1 MVHAAVPGVACRTC
15 HASGLTWAGAPATIT
30 GSNTGT
36 ASPHIP
42 MPAGVP
48 CESCHLATS
57 QALGGFA
64 FANASGTAPPSMVHS
79 QVSSIACD
87 QCHAAGKLFAGSPAT
102 KVVPANH
109 VPFPAG
115 TACTVCHAASNFNTF
130 VITNASTT
138 AAPGMVHTAVASIV
152 CSTCHEKN
160 LSFAGIPATVLRPAL
175 KANLAPHTQ
184 TGQCSDC
191 HLNTV
196 SFKGASDLPGNH
208 IPLLAPTTV
217 NCTDCHSN
225 ASDYSV
231 YTMNHADV
239 TTVCSTCHAAG
250 KSFLNIAPPALKQPP
265 TSPAHVP
272 FGTTE
277 CSVCHSPSNFT
288 TFLFSNVSGTAP
300 SAMVHTGVA
309 GVACATCHASG
320 LIWAGAPATKVL
332 PSNHVPLGSSPAAC
346 ETCHLASVTA
356 MGGFV
361 ITNASTT
368 AAPGMVHTAVASA
381 ACSTCHEKG
390 RSWAGIPATLLRPAL
405 KASGAPH
412 TQTSECST
420 CHFNTVSFKGA
431 TDLPT
436 NHIPLLAP
444 TTVNCADCHS
454 NASDYTVYTMVHA
467 DVTAVCSTCHSAGKS
482 FANMAPPVLK
492 LPPTSPAHVPF
503 GTAECSACHSP
514 SNFTTFLFTNAST
527 TAPSGM
533 VHSAVTGVACKTCHA
548 TGQTWAGTPATKAP
562 PTNHVPFGTAACEA
576 CHSPTGFTNFVI
588 GNVSGTAPP
597 AMVHSAVTTIT
608 CDQCHAAGKTFVGTP
623 VVKVV
628 PSNHVPF
635 GTAACTACHLASS
648 TATGGFVFT
657 NASTTAPAG
666 MVHSVVTSI
675 ACSTC
680 HEAGKTFI
688 GTPATK
694 VRPALKA
701 DGTAHVASGECSTC
715 HFNTTS
721 FKGATDLP
729 ANHIPLPVAD
739 KNNCALCHLTAG
751 NYSVATMNHVNI
763 TSNCIQCHGYGLSF
777 ANMAPP
783 TLVAPPSGAT
793 GHIPSNK
800 PNGTTDIACEQCHS
814 AAVFT
819 KFSGTIMKHAAVRAM
834 TCMSCHEIGMTWKT
848 NTGVRLWVRDSANH
862 HKGQDCG
869 GSGCHSTRDK
879 MGARVGA
886 AMTAAQKAGGPAAQ
900 PSLGAANALA
910 GAVGFN
916 HRRLV
921 GQTCVSCH
929 GPASGMGKPA
939 THMATS
945 SSCESCHGTGAW
957 APVLRVDHMQVSGSC
972 ASCHNGTTATAKT
985 SNHIA
990 SGTTCET
997 CHTTNAWTPAR
1008 FDHVGV
1014 AMHTCKSC
1022 HDSLHAV
1029 GQPLNHVP
1037 TSAQCDTCHGTLAWK
1052 PAKLDHMALTAS
1064 CASCHN
1070 NNIALGVS
1078 PTHMVMQRDCAT
1090 CHSYPDWTLLRFTH
1104 ASASYPGEH
1113 RAALACISCHASNT
1127 DQIPWPSGANAG
1139 SCAGCHAAA
1148 FKPDLHPKTVTGLKY
1163 TANELAN
1170 CAGSC
1175 HVYSDATLGTI
1186 TKSPPGP
1193 YHRVSDAAFKH

>member
-1 MVHAAVPGVACRTC
+1 
-15 HASGLTWAGAPATIT
+15 
-30 GSNTGT
+30 
-36 ASPHIP
+36 

-48 CESCHLATS
+48 CESCHLASS
-57 QALGGFA
+57 QLPGGWA
-64 FANASGTAPPSMVHS
+64 FANVSGTTPPSMVHS
-79 QVSSIACD
+79 QVASIACD
-87 QCHAAGKLFAGSPAT
+87 QCHASGKVFAGSPVT
-102 KVVPANH
+102 KVVPGNH

-115 TACTVCHAASNFNTF
+115 TSCTTCHSSSNFNSF

-138 AAPGMVHTAVASIV
+138 AAPGMLHSAVTSIA
-152 CSTCHEKN
+152 CATCHEKN
-160 LSFAGIPATVLRPAL
+160 LSWAGAPPTVLRPAL
-175 KANLAPHTQ
+175 KASGAVHTQ
-184 TGQCSDC
+184 TGACGDC

-196 SFKGASDLPGNH
+196 SFKGASDLPANH

-217 NCTDCHSN
+217 NCADCHSN
-225 ASDYSV
+225 AGDYSI
-231 YTMNHADV
+231 YTMVHADV
-239 TTVCSTCHAAG
+239 TAVCSTCHAAG
-250 KSFLNIAPPALKQPP
+250 KAFANMASPTLKQPP
-265 TSPAHVP
+265 SNHVP
-272 FGTTE
+272 FGTAE
-277 CSVCHSPSNFT
+277 CATCHAPANFT
-288 TFLFSNVSGTAP
+288 TFQFNNASGTAP
-300 SAMVHTGVA
+300 PAMVHSVVP
-309 GVACATCHASG
+309 GVACATCHAANQSWVG
-320 LIWAGAPATKVL
+320 TPTTKAPPTSPL
-332 PSNHVPLGSSPAAC
+332 HVPFGAVAC
-346 ETCHLASVTA
+346 ESCHASANFTS
-356 MGGFV
+356 FQFS
-361 ITNASTT
+361 NLSTT
-368 AAPGMVHTAVASA
+368 AAPGMVHSTVAST

-390 RSWAGIPATLLRPAL
+390 KLWAGVPVTVVRPVL

-454 NASDYTVYTMVHA
+454 NASDYTVYTMVHS
-467 DVTAVCSTCHSAGKS
+467 DVTAVCTTCHATGKS

-492 LPPTSPAHVPF
+492 V
-503 GTAECSACHSP
+503 
-514 SNFTTFLFTNAST
+514 
-527 TAPSGM
+527 
-533 VHSAVTGVACKTCHA
+533 
-548 TGQTWAGTPATKAP
+548 P
-562 PTNHVPFGTAACEA
+562 PTNHVPFGTAECTA
-576 CHSPTGFTNFVI
+576 CHAPANFTTFVI
-588 GNVSGTAPP
+588 TNASGTAPP
-597 AMVHSAVTTIT
+597 AMVHTAVPGVACATCHAAGQSWVGTPTTKAPPTNHIPFGTAACEACHAPANFTTFLFANASGTTPPSMVHSAVASIT
-608 CDQCHAAGKTFVGTP
+608 CDTCHAAGKTFIGTP

-628 PSNHVPF
+628 PGNHVPF

-675 ACSTC
+675 VCSTC

-688 GTPATK
+688 GTPVTK

-729 ANHIPLPVAD
+729 ANHIPLPTAD

-751 NYSVATMNHVNI
+751 NYSIATMNHVNI
-763 TSNCIQCHGYGLSF
+763 TTNCIQCHGYGLSF

-783 TLVAPPSGAT
+783 TLKAPPAGAT

-800 PNGTTDIACEQCHS
+800 PNGTTDIACEQCHTPT
-814 AAVFT
+814 VFT
-819 KFSGTIMKHAAVRAM
+819 TFAGTIMKHAAVRAM

-886 AMTAAQKAGGPAAQ
+886 ALTASQKSGVTAQ
-900 PSLGAANALA
+900 PSLGAANAL
-910 GAVGFN
+910 GGTVGFS
-916 HRRLV
+916 HRRLA
-921 GQTCVSCH
+921 GQDCVSCH

-945 SSCESCHGTGAW
+945 NSCDSCHGTGAW
-957 APVLRVDHMQVSGSC
+957 SPVLRMDHMQASGTC
-972 ASCHNGTTATAKT
+972 ASCHNGKLAPGKT
-985 SNHIA
+985 LGHIPSSN
-990 SGTTCET
+990 TCET

-1014 AMHTCKSC
+1014 ASGSCKGC
-1022 HDSLHAV
+1022 HDSLHAQ

-1052 PAKLDHMALTAS
+1052 PAKLDHTTLSAP

-1070 NNIALGVS
+1070 NSIALGTS
-1078 PTHMVMQRDCAT
+1078 SSHMQMQRDCAT
-1090 CHSYPDWTLLRFTH
+1090 CHSYPDWTLLRFRH
-1104 ASASYPGEH
+1104 VSASYPGEH
-1113 RAALACISCHASNT
+1113 RAALACVACHTANT
-1127 DQIPWPSGANAG
+1127 DKIPWRSPADAG
-1139 SCAGCHAAA
+1139 TCAGCHAAS
-1148 FKPDLHPKTVTGLKY
+1148 FRPDLHPKVSGGAKY
-1163 TANELAN
+1163 TASDLAN

-1175 HVYSDATLGTI
+1175 HVYSDSTLGTI
-1186 TKSPPGP
+1186 SKSLPGP
-1193 YHRVSDAAFKH
+1193 YHKVTDAAFKH